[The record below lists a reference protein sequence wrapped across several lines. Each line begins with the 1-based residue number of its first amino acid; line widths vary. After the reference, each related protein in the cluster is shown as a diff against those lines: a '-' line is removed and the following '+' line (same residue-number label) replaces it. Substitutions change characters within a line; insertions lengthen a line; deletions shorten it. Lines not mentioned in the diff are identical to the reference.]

1 MTTIIYLACEQA
13 SLSYLGERSES
24 RENAQDS
31 APRGFAARS
40 GVLARLASLAQ
51 TGELARRLLSI
62 LLCPLSQK
70 QWNKGRKFCVCLIVV
85 GGVDCC
91 SSMTTC
97 CLMSVNFCNKIIR
110 NGKSDNKSNYCYIYL
125 WAICLFPFT
134 LTVSEYYWNL
144 KDALF
149 NLV

>member
-62 LLCPLSQK
+62 YLVMPAESETVKQGEEPLQELLQ
-70 QWNKGRKFCVCLIVV
+70 
-85 GGVDCC
+85 
-91 SSMTTC
+91 
-97 CLMSVNFCNKIIR
+97 
-110 NGKSDNKSNYCYIYL
+110 
-125 WAICLFPFT
+125 
-134 LTVSEYYWNL
+134 
-144 KDALF
+144 
-149 NLV
+149 